1 MADPTPP
8 SNNRSAIRRTA
19 WIAGAVAVASYV
31 LFLVS
36 MMSGK

>member
-1 MADPTPP
+1 MADKSAPG
-8 SNNRSAIRRTA
+8 NNRSAVLRTA
-19 WIAGAVAVASYV
+19 WIAGACAVGSYV